1 MRCYTFCASKSDGS
15 LLIFRNAGRD
25 QNGEKFTLDGECP
38 DINEESPTVTFTERS
53 KNGVVRLFDGRL
65 DASTGVLSGAWHI
78 EDTEHESSRKFHLKR
93 LGASTVQRRS
103 ALLEVEDNKA
113 RWRIACDAILI
124 QRRKFSWTYFCARA
138 ETRKRLIYLR
148 MRLQCG
154 DDTVKA
160 DIERIERFLE
170 PQDRI
175 FYQSLLNEAWN
186 LSPDHEY
193 VLMLDT
199 SMTLTSIHIAE
210 FNAIPAI
217 CIQSEVFVSSALTA
231 GQENAGM

>member
-1 MRCYTFCASKSDGS
+1 MRCYTFCAFKADGHI
-15 LLIFRNAGRD
+15 LIFKSAGKD
-25 QNGEKFTLDGECP
+25 EKGRRFALDGECMAI
-38 DINEESPTVTFTERS
+38 DEESPPATFTERS
-53 KNGVVRLFDGRL
+53 EDGPIRLFDGRL
-65 DASTGVLSGAWHI
+65 DALTGILSGTWHI
-78 EDTEHESSRKFHLKR
+78 EDTECESSRKFHLKR
-93 LGASTVQRRS
+93 LGASTVHRRS

-124 QRRKFSWTYFCARA
+124 QRREFSWTYFCARA

-175 FYQSLLNEAWN
+175 FYQSLFNEAWD
-186 LSPDHEY
+186 LAPDHSY